1 VQGVKTESESFPA
14 ASAAPAHDARRG
26 PDPGA
31 ALDAG
36 SGVVARGDTILPSGE
51 AAGAAPLDAAQLAE
65 AFALFSRASEELSTA
80 YNALQAQ
87 VGQLTERLSVLMGAL
102 PAGVLVVDR
111 GGRVVQANRAA
122 EGLFGAGLTGCAWP
136 DLAGQMQS
144 TGTPGEY
151 ILAAVAR
158 AEAAGLAQKGA
169 TAGARAP
176 RGENAAKDAGRAP
189 AEGAT
194 EDLAARPLA
203 DADLR
208 RVALSESELESGAE
222 RILLVH
228 DITDTHRMRLTAE
241 RNERLAAMGEMVAG
255 LAHQLRTPL
264 AAALLYTGNLRQPE
278 LDPMQRTMV
287 ADRALERLRYLER
300 LIRDMLL
307 FARGDSVGRQRFAV
321 CELVAELAHT
331 LEPLARARQVAFATD
346 CICDE
351 AEVVGDRKALGG
363 ALTNLLENGIQA
375 CEAGGRL
382 TCEVA
387 LSDAGD
393 SGIGVRAVRFSVRDS
408 GRGIA
413 PELQERLFEPFFT
426 TRAEGTGL
434 GLAIARGVARAHGGD
449 IALRSAP
456 GLGAEFILTVPLAAA
471 GVTAG
476 NGNP

>member
-1 VQGVKTESESFPA
+1 MKTESDS
-14 ASAAPAHDARRG
+14 
-26 PDPGA
+26 
-31 ALDAG
+31 
-36 SGVVARGDTILPSGE
+36 LPE
-51 AAGAAPLDAAQLAE
+51 AKAAPLDAAQLAE

-102 PAGVLVVDR
+102 PAGVLVIDR

-122 EGLFGAGLTGCAWP
+122 EGLFGAGLTGRAWR

-144 TGTPGEY
+144 TGTPNEY
-151 ILAAVAR
+151 TLAPVSVAGSIRRPLLRQTGAQAPATLAAD
-158 AEAAGLAQKGA
+158 
-169 TAGARAP
+169 TSAP
-176 RGENAAKDAGRAP
+176 DASGGQGTSLVPP
-189 AEGAT
+189 AVE
-194 EDLAARPLA
+194 
-203 DADLR
+203 ADLR
-208 RVALSESELESGAE
+208 RVALSESGLESGDE

-307 FARGDSVGRQRFAV
+307 FARGDSAGRQRFAV

-331 LEPLARARQVAFATD
+331 LEPLARARQVVFVTE
-346 CICDE
+346 CGCDA
-351 AEVVGDRKALGG
+351 AEIVGDRKALGG

-382 TCEVA
+382 LCEVTLCEA
-387 LSDAGD
+387 IDG
-393 SGIGVRAVRFSVRDS
+393 GIGGPAVRFAVRDS

-449 IALRSAP
+449 ITLRSAP
-456 GLGAEFILTVPLAAA
+456 GHGAEFTLTVPLAAA
-471 GVTAG
+471 GATAG

>member
-1 VQGVKTESESFPA
+1 MVAGAIRVHLVKTESDLPPPD
-14 ASAAPAHDARRG
+14 ASATGDPARSVPGAPA
-26 PDPGA
+26 PGA
-31 ALDAG
+31 APPD
-36 SGVVARGDTILPSGE
+36 
-51 AAGAAPLDAAQLAE
+51 AAPLDAAQLAE

-111 GGRVVQANRAA
+111 AGGVVQANRAA
-122 EGLFGAGLTGCAWP
+122 ENLFGGG
-136 DLAGQMQS
+136 LAGQPWATLAARMEAS
-144 TGTPGEY
+144 GTPGEFL
-151 ILAAVAR
+151 I
-158 AEAAGLAQKGA
+158 
-169 TAGARAP
+169 TA
-176 RGENAAKDAGRAP
+176 RGEV
-189 AEGAT
+189 
-194 EDLAARPLA
+194 
-203 DADLR
+203 R
-208 RVALSESELESGAE
+208 RLALSESELESGAE

-228 DITDTHRMRLTAE
+228 DVTDTHRMRLTAE

-278 LDPMQRTMV
+278 LDPAQRAMV

-307 FARGDSVGRQRFAV
+307 FARGDSAGRQRFAV
-321 CELVAELAHT
+321 CELLAELAHT
-331 LEPLARARQVAFATD
+331 LEPVARARKVAFTAD
-346 CICDE
+346 CACAA
-351 AEVVGDRKALGG
+351 AELVGDRKALGG

-375 CEAGGRL
+375 CEAGGTLR
-382 TCEVA
+382 CEAVLVGTA
-387 LSDAGD
+387 DAG
-393 SGIGVRAVRFSVRDS
+393 IGTSAVRFSVRDS

-449 IALRSAP
+449 ITLRSTP
-456 GLGAEFILTVPLAAA
+456 GQGAEFSLTVPLAAGA
-471 GVTAG
+471 PSGG
-476 NGNP
+476 QEHP